1 MGVQGL
7 DVFLDDHRRIY
18 RDIEFR
24 MSQLVVDGS
33 NLIPLLYYNSGL
45 DQTHGGEYAAF
56 EALIERFIAALTTCE
71 VTPYVVLD
79 GGSDLIH
86 KKLEIVTKRAEDQI
100 KKAHQAAVEGR
111 KKNILPPL
119 AKQVFKQTLAQLKV
133 PMAQCY
139 GDADREIA
147 ALASEWNCPVLSGD
161 SDFYI
166 FDLPAGL
173 LPFCYF
179 QWKNVKE
186 DGSQSFITCKTY
198 HISRFS
204 TVFKIQQQL
213 LPTFAVLGGNDYV
226 NLQRIRWTQFAP
238 SESKTPS
245 HLEGLLC
252 WLKGFQQPQEALEA
266 ALVLMEELSKNSKT
280 ELLQNLSV
288 GMEEY
293 QLPSSSLKGFF
304 HNGVTPEVVGPIHQV
319 PDRIRLQLMQ
329 ARLTPD
335 VLDVLLLKRMSLS
348 ITVGHKNQPS
358 VNLTSRPLRQVMYGL
373 LLGEQRPVPVEERDR
388 EELKL
393 TFILV
398 KPIFSRVAQELK
410 LSSLHEAKL
419 SERLQVLLE
428 ALGVTEAT
436 LNDLPPQLRL
446 PVAVTCYWL
455 RRAQPP
461 PDLKLAKALLLGMSN
476 EDALRARADL
486 QAEHPNG
493 KPNLDVAHAFSQWQV
508 CLKDSIQL
516 NQLLGFPLPEPD
528 VARLYQGTLVH
539 QLVPRLTTGGRVK
552 AFLGS
557 GQSSVKQ
564 YHAMLSIIQQF
575 HAREESTPSE
585 TRQRAAARRHPL
597 NDLTANEED
606 SSAVRVHEELVNQVS
621 VRTRYRTKERRNRS
635 NNPELVRKEE
645 CQGQDFL

>member
-1 MGVQGL
+1 MVRK
-7 DVFLDDHRRIY
+7 DVYDTNMSLF
-18 RDIEFR
+18 IECP
-24 MSQLVVDGS
+24 SVCW
-33 NLIPLLYYNSGL
+33 SGL

-119 AKQVFKQTLAQLKV
+119 AKQVFKQTLARLKV

-304 HNGVTPEVVGPIHQV
+304 HNGVTPEV
-319 PDRIRLQLMQ
+319 MKAFK

-393 TFILV
+393 TFIPV
-398 KPIFSRVAQELK
+398 KPTFSRVAQELK
-410 LSSLHEAKL
+410 LSSLGVNEVSFHL

-461 PDLKLAKALLLGMSN
+461 PDLKLVKTLLLGMSN
-476 EDALRARADL
+476 EDALRAR
-486 QAEHPNG
+486 AEHPNG

-528 VARLYQGTLVH
+528 VARCNKLSGGTKTFSCSCWTENLHVVLMMLFRLYQGTLVH

-597 NDLTANEED
+597 NDLMANEED